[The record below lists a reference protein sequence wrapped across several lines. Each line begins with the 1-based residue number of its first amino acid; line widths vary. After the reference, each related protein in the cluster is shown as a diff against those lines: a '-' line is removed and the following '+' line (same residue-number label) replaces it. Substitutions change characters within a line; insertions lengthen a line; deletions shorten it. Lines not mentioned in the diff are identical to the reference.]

1 MARSS
6 VAALKKVT
14 PENLAGLGAERLA
27 EILVEVADTRTDLKR
42 RLRMELAAGLGATH
56 LAPEID
62 KRLGALETSRGQ
74 VTWRQKPAFLRDLDA
89 LRGLI
94 AERLARQEP
103 DAARE
108 RMWRFLATAAQTS
121 PRLRDPDD
129 AFEAIY
135 ARAAGDLGR
144 LLAPHD
150 PQLAA
155 DAVVEVAQ
163 ASPQAWARWTP
174 KVMAALP
181 VQTAKAA
188 LALALA
194 RARTAPGWTVVIRHL
209 ADAAGDVEAYRDTYS
224 APALQTPAVAVE
236 LAQRWLALGRV
247 EEAGAALRLAA
258 PKPQGQAARLAPPD
272 FDWETAWLDYLEAT
286 GEAAA
291 AQAVRWASYQRTL
304 DIGRAKAFVGRLDG
318 FEDVEAEGQALAHA
332 ATHQDFQKGLELL
345 MAWPALPE
353 ASRMILERGQ
363 DAKIDPEQAEIW
375 AAKLRKRFPAA
386 AHRLLRRGAATAF
399 KQRALKLSQRLS
411 EEADT
416 IGL

>member
-6 VAALKKVT
+6 VAGLKKVT

-27 EILVEVADTRTDLKR
+27 EILAEVADTRTDLKR

-94 AERLARQEP
+94 AEQLARQEP

-108 RMWRFLATAAQTS
+108 RMWRFLATAGQTS

-144 LLAPHD
+144 LLAAHD
-150 PQLAA
+150 PHLAA
-155 DAVVEVAQ
+155 NGVIEAAQ
-163 ASPQAWARWTP
+163 AAPQAWSRWTP

-194 RARTAPGWTVVIRHL
+194 RARTAPGWTVVIRRL
-209 ADAAGDVEAYRDTYS
+209 ADAAGDVEAYRDTHS
-224 APALQTPAVAVE
+224 ALALQTPAVAVE
-236 LAQRWLALGRV
+236 LARRWLAAGRLD
-247 EEAGAALRLAA
+247 EAGAALRLAA
-258 PKPQGQAARLAPPD
+258 PKPKGQAARLAAPD
-272 FDWETAWLDYLEAT
+272 FDWETTWIDYLEAT
-286 GEAAA
+286 GDAAA
-291 AQAVRWASYQRTL
+291 AQAVRWASFQRTL

-318 FEDVEAEGQALAHA
+318 FDDVEAEGQALSYA
-332 ATHQDFQKGLELL
+332 AAYEDFQKGLELL

-363 DAKIDPEQAEIW
+363 DAKIDPEQAEAW
-375 AAKLRKRFPAA
+375 AAKLRRRFPAA
-386 AHRLLRRGAATAF
+386 AHRLLRRGAAMAF

-411 EEADT
+411 EEADA

>member
-6 VAALKKVT
+6 VASLKKVT

-27 EILVEVADTRTDLKR
+27 EILVEVAETRTDLKR

-94 AERLARQEP
+94 ADRLARQEP

-108 RMWRFLATAAQTS
+108 RMWRFLATASQTS

-135 ARAAGDLGR
+135 LRAAGDLGR
-144 LLAPHD
+144 LLAAHD
-150 PQLAA
+150 PHLAA
-155 DAVVEVAQ
+155 NALIEAAQ
-163 ASPQAWARWTP
+163 AAPQAWGRWTP
-174 KVMAALP
+174 QVMAALP
-181 VQTAKAA
+181 IQTAKT
-188 LALALA
+188 ALALA
-194 RARTAPGWTVVIRHL
+194 RARTAPGWMIVIRHL
-209 ADAAGDVEAYRDTYS
+209 ADAAGDVEAYRDTHS
-224 APALQTPAVAVE
+224 APALQTPSVAVE
-236 LAQRWLALGRV
+236 LARRWLAAGQV
-247 EEAGAALRLAA
+247 EPAGAALRLAA
-258 PKPQGQAARLAPPD
+258 PKPKGQAARLPAPD
-272 FDWETAWLDYLEAT
+272 FTWETAWLDYLEAT

-291 AQAVRWASYQRTL
+291 AQAVRWSSFQRTL
-304 DIGRAKAFVGRLDG
+304 DIGRAKAFVSRLDG
-318 FEDVEAEGQALAHA
+318 FDDVEAEGRVLAYA
-332 ATHQDFQKGLELL
+332 AAHEDFQKGLDLL

-363 DAKIDPEQAEIW
+363 DSRIEPEQAELW
-375 AAKLRKRFPAA
+375 AAKLRKRFPAP
-386 AHRLLRRGAATAF
+386 AHRLLRRGAAVAF
-399 KQRALKLSQRLS
+399 QQRALKLSQRLS